1 MSTCQVDRNQ
11 CRRGVLVL
19 GRHVR
24 HLTQSCRGTIELGRK
39 AVYACKRDK
48 VKHSMSL
55 GHGDTPPDGGPSV
68 AFALPAGLTNGGVT
82 TWALALSKRLNQ
94 NSHSSKLI
102 CHSAWPRRA
111 TFKSDDRSD
120 VVYCDGLA
128 WGAGIDAIRGFLP
141 TYAAVKAKIFIP
153 NWSWGTYGT
162 VSLMSRNEDCDIRVV
177 AFAHSDQDHYYELL
191 TYYEPIISKFVAVSE
206 TICQRL
212 LGLLPFRL
220 NDICKLMYP
229 VAVRNENRKPDRKKP
244 LTITYGGR
252 IEQRQKRILDLIALA
267 DLLALQKG
275 NYHFKIAGDGPQ
287 LAELTGHFE
296 NKEYSNISI
305 EFLGLV
311 APESMTDLWASSDIS
326 ILFSEFEGMSISM
339 LESMGQGCVPIVTDV
354 SGAEEKIT
362 HGQTGFVVAVG
373 DVAAMAE
380 IIADLDANRARV
392 EQIANA
398 CISSVRDRH
407 RFDTYDQAFLKIM
420 RECMSGPAARWPPS
434 KAIVPN

>member
-1 MSTCQVDRNQ
+1 MAFGHRN
-11 CRRGVLVL
+11 
-19 GRHVR
+19 
-24 HLTQSCRGTIELGRK
+24 
-39 AVYACKRDK
+39 
-48 VKHSMSL
+48 
-55 GHGDTPPDGGPSV
+55 TPSNGGPSV

-94 NSHSSKLI
+94 KNHPSKLI
-102 CHSAWPRRA
+102 CHSAWPNRA
-111 TFKSDDRSD
+111 TFNSDDRSD

-162 VSLMSRNEDCDIRVV
+162 VSLMTRNEDCDIRVI

-191 TYYEPIISKFVAVSE
+191 TYYEPIISKFVGVSE
-206 TICQRL
+206 TICRHL
-212 LGLLPFRL
+212 LGLLPSRS

-229 VAVRNENRKPDRKKP
+229 VAVLNESREPNHERP

-267 DLLALQKG
+267 ELLASKKG

-287 LAELTGHFE
+287 LAQLVAHFE
-296 NKEYSNISI
+296 KTDYSNISI

-311 APESMTDLWASSDIS
+311 AHERMTDLWASSDIS

-354 SGAEEKIT
+354 SGAKEKIT
-362 HGQTGFVVAVG
+362 HGRTGFIVAVG
-373 DVAAMAE
+373 DVTSMAQ

-392 EQIANA
+392 EQISNA
-398 CISSVRDRH
+398 CISSVRGQH
-407 RFDTYDQAFLKIM
+407 GIDTYDQAFVKIM
-420 RECMSGPAARWPPS
+420 RECMSGPSARWPES
-434 KAIVPN
+434 KAIVPH

>member
-1 MSTCQVDRNQ
+1 MICGHCNTPSN
-11 CRRGVLVL
+11 
-19 GRHVR
+19 GR
-24 HLTQSCRGTIELGRK
+24 
-39 AVYACKRDK
+39 
-48 VKHSMSL
+48 
-55 GHGDTPPDGGPSV
+55 PSV

-94 NSHSSKLI
+94 KSLPSKLI
-102 CHSAWPRRA
+102 CHSAWPDYT

-120 VVYCDGLA
+120 VIHCDGLA
-128 WGAGIDAIRGFLP
+128 WAASIDAIRGFLP
-141 TYAAVKAKIFIP
+141 KYAAVKAKIFIP

-162 VSLMSRNEDCDIRVV
+162 VSLMSLDEDCDIRVI

-191 TYYEPIISKFVAVSE
+191 TYYEPIISRFVGVSD
-206 TICQRL
+206 TICERLRRL
-212 LGLLPFRL
+212 LPSRL

-229 VAVRNENRKPDRKKP
+229 VAVLNESRKPNHKTP
-244 LTITYGGR
+244 LAITYGGR
-252 IEQRQKRILDLIALA
+252 IEQRQKRILDLIALS
-267 DLLALQKG
+267 DLLALKKG

-287 LAELTGHFE
+287 LAQLTDHFE
-296 NKEYSNISI
+296 KKVYLNISM

-311 APESMTDLWASSDIS
+311 AHDRMTDLWASSDIS

-354 SGAEEKIT
+354 SGAKEKIT
-362 HGQTGFVVAVG
+362 HGQTGFIVAVG
-373 DVAAMAE
+373 DVDSMAQ

-398 CISSVRDRH
+398 CISSVRDHH
-407 RFDTYDQAFLKIM
+407 RFDTYDQGFVKIM
-420 RECMSGPAARWPPS
+420 RECMSGPSAKWPGS

>member
-1 MSTCQVDRNQ
+1 MTDGLRN
-11 CRRGVLVL
+11 
-19 GRHVR
+19 
-24 HLTQSCRGTIELGRK
+24 
-39 AVYACKRDK
+39 
-48 VKHSMSL
+48 
-55 GHGDTPPDGGPSV
+55 TPPDGEPSV

-94 NSHSSKLI
+94 NSRPSQLI

-111 TFKSDDRSD
+111 TFKSDGRSD
-120 VVYCDGLA
+120 VIHCDGLA

-141 TYAAVKAKIFIP
+141 TYAAVKAKIFVP

-162 VSLMSRNEDCDIRVV
+162 VSLMSRNEDCDMRVI

-191 TYYEPIISKFVAVSE
+191 TYYEPIISKFVGVSE

-212 LGLLPFRL
+212 RSLLPSRS

-229 VAVRNENRKPDRKKP
+229 VAVRNESRKPNRKQP

-267 DLLALQKG
+267 DLLALKNG

-287 LAELTGHFE
+287 LAELTEHFG

-311 APESMTDLWASSDIS
+311 AHESMTDLWASSDIS

-354 SGAEEKIT
+354 SGAREKIT
-362 HGQTGFVVAVG
+362 HDQAGFVVAVG

-392 EQIANA
+392 EQMSNA
-398 CISSVRDRH
+398 CISSVRDH
-407 RFDTYDQAFLKIM
+407 HSFDAYDQAFVKIM
-420 RECMSGPAARWPPS
+420 QECMSGPAARWPEG